1 MSVREVSTE
10 QVLRCIQTGVLDPS
24 VRYFSNRTA
33 WYVGPYTPTEDASVG
48 MCVRVFV
55 GIA

>member
-1 MSVREVSTE
+1 MSVREVSIE
-10 QVLRCIQTGVLDPS
+10 QVLRCIQTGVLDPR

-33 WYVGPYTPTEDASVG
+33 WYGGPYTPAEDASVR